1 MKLQEKRMHQAQ
13 VLAKE
18 GYKQY
23 RIAEILGVTD
33 RTVRNYL
40 SGHSPKMSPRKK
52 RKSKL
57 DHFKSH
63 IRSVLEEEPLFNC
76 EVLYKNLCAMGYTG
90 GITILRD
97 FAKETRDEIQREVV
111 RRFETQAGYQAQMD
125 WKILPKEHWR
135 GVYAFVMVLGYSRT
149 PYVRFTTDMTSGTLL
164 ACHQKAFEYFG
175 GVPQTVLYDNMK
187 TAWVH
192 DGEEWKTNSR
202 LLEFASSYGFSP
214 RRCAVRRPQTKGKVE
229 RFIDYLSGNFL
240 SQARRS
246 GLKTIEEL
254 NDAILPWLTEV
265 QQKELRDYQESRAQ
279 RYEVEK
285 SFLQP
290 APPEGAFDYRDSIQ
304 LIVSRE
310 GSVTYKTNKY
320 SVPPVLVGKKLT
332 LKIDALSMQGE
343 ILNGKVSIRLFNLL
357 PAGSRQ
363 KDIRNEDREALFT
376 LWEKQ
381 RKKSAKKPV
390 RKQQDEQTIVDIRN
404 PAYYERFV
412 AVGVSV

>member
-40 SGHSPKMSPRKK
+40 SGHSPKMIPRKK

-363 KDIRNEDREALFT
+363 KDIRNEDREALFA

-390 RKQQDEQTIVDIRN
+390 PKQQDEQTIVDIRN

>member
-1 MKLQEKRMHQAQ
+1 MHQAQ

-40 SGHSPKMSPRKK
+40 SGNSPKPGPRKK

-76 EVLYKNLCAMGYTG
+76 EVLHRNLKAMGYTG
-90 GITILRD
+90 GISILRD

-125 WKILPKEHWR
+125 WKVLPKEHWR
-135 GVYAFVMVLGYSRT
+135 GISAFVMVLGYSRT
-149 PYVRFTTDMTSGTLL
+149 PYVRFTSDMTSGTLL

-175 GVPQTVLYDNMK
+175 GIPQTVLYDNMK
-187 TAWVH
+187 TAWVYNG
-192 DGEEWKTNSR
+192 DEWKTNSR

-229 RFIDYLSGNFL
+229 RFIDYLSSNFL
-240 SQARRS
+240 AEARRND
-246 GLKTIEEL
+246 LKTIEEL
-254 NDAILPWLTEV
+254 NDAILPWLAEV
-265 QQKELRDYQESRAQ
+265 QQKELRDYQESRAE

-290 APPEGAFDYRDSIQ
+290 FPPEGTFDYRDSIQ

-310 GSVTYKTNKY
+310 GSVTFKTNKY
-320 SVPPVLVGKKLT
+320 SVPPELVGKKLT
-332 LKIDALSMQGE
+332 LKIDALSQRGE
-343 ILNGKVSIRLFNLL
+343 ILNGTESIRQFNLL

-363 KDIRNEDREALFT
+363 KDIRNEDREALFA

-381 RKKSAKKPV
+381 RKKSTKKPA
-390 RKQQDEQTIVDIRN
+390 RKQQEEQTIVDIRN
-404 PAYYERFV
+404 PAYYEQF
-412 AVGVSV
+412 AAIGVSV

>member
-1 MKLQEKRMHQAQ
+1 MHQAQ
-13 VLAKE
+13 VLSKE

-40 SGHSPKMSPRKK
+40 SGHSPKPGPRKK

-63 IRSVLEEEPLFNC
+63 IRSVIEVEPLFNC
-76 EVLYKNLCAMGYTG
+76 EVLHKDLCAMGYTG
-90 GITILRD
+90 GISILRD
-97 FAKETRDEIQREVV
+97 FVKETRDEIQREVV

-125 WKILPKEHWR
+125 WKILPKENWR
-135 GVYAFVMVLGYSRT
+135 GIYAYVMVLGYSRT

-187 TAWVH
+187 TAW
-192 DGEEWKTNSR
+192 DYSANEWKANPR

-229 RFIDYLSGNFL
+229 RFIHYLSNHFL
-240 SQARRS
+240 TVARRR
-246 GLKTIEEL
+246 GLNNVEEL
-254 NDAILPWLTEV
+254 NDAVLPWLAEV
-265 QQKELRDYQESRAQ
+265 QQKELRDYRESRAQ
-279 RYEVEK
+279 RYLIEK

-290 APPEGAFDYRDSIQ
+290 VPPEGSFDYRDSLQ

-320 SVPPVLVGKKLT
+320 SVPPELVGKKLT
-332 LKIDALSMQGE
+332 LKIDALSRRGE
-343 ILNGKVSIRLFNLL
+343 ILSGRDSIRQFDLL
-357 PAGSRQ
+357 PAGARQ
-363 KDIRNEDREALFT
+363 KDIRREDREALFA

-381 RKKSAKKPV
+381 REKSEKKTSL
-390 RKQQDEQTIVDIRN
+390 KQHEDQTLVDIRN
-404 PAYYERFV
+404 PGYYDRFV
-412 AVGVSV
+412 SRGVSV